1 MTIWELIQDLGGP
14 SAVARELN
22 LTPAAPAYWS
32 RNNVIPLKQ
41 WRGVLELCAALK
53 YPMTAEKLLAMHGF

>member
-22 LTPAAPAYWS
+22 LTPAAPAYWA

-41 WRGVLELCAALK
+41 WRGVLELCTALK